1 MHLLKETLK
10 IKRILWKLLNKN
22 VILAL
27 FPNKS
32 LQKKSAI
39 ILTQSM
45 QSETN
50 VVADV
55 NHITIDD
62 KTNQS

>member
-1 MHLLKETLK
+1 
-10 IKRILWKLLNKN
+10 
-22 VILAL
+22 
-27 FPNKS
+27 
-32 LQKKSAI
+32 
-39 ILTQSM
+39 M

-62 KTNQS
+62 KTNQSWKHRVVFVDQKFKSETNTLCAFASL